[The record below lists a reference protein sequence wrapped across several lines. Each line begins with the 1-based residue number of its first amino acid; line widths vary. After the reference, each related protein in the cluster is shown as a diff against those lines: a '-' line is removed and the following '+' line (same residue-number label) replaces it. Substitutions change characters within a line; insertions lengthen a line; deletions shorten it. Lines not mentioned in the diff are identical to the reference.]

1 MPAFVSIMMSLQIL
15 FINKQSCFFFSFLF
29 QPLLISHLEKKE
41 HSVGQIL
48 CVFVF
53 CCYCCRCGFG
63 CFWYNCL
70 LFVGFFSILDH
81 VQEKNILSAS
91 ESRSRSSLFALI
103 STGFVDC
110 NYTHNL
116 FDFIMLFFTVP
127 FRDSV
132 LTKLLKN
139 ALGGNSKTIMVSFVS
154 SCKNGSK
161 DRGQQ

>member
-1 MPAFVSIMMSLQIL
+1 MYLTFVVIVVVVVL
-15 FINKQSCFFFSFLF
+15 
-29 QPLLISHLEKKE
+29 
-41 HSVGQIL
+41 V
-48 CVFVF
+48 VFDITVF
-53 CCYCCRCGFG
+53 C
-63 CFWYNCL
+63 L
-70 LFVGFFSILDH
+70 LVFFSILDN

-154 SCKNGSK
+154 SCKNGS
-161 DRGQQ
+161 